1 MSGQEAA
8 LTICGWV
15 VALGLLVIF
24 TRAVEL
30 VIAWLKSRIARVIAD
45 EHRLR
50 SVEITDVLSTRLTN
64 DTVGGIR

>member
-30 VIAWLKSRIARVIAD
+30 VIAWLKSRIAPSPLSGRG
-45 EHRLR
+45 LR
-50 SVEITDVLSTRLTN
+50 HPHEGETP
-64 DTVGGIR
+64 